1 MLILNEIFPR
11 VNILQYLNYH
21 RIEGPPAA
29 NYRSASTLKN
39 QKQVHTFFFSI
50 LFSPKYF
57 QTDPNLWFSS
67 CSNPIRHTL
76 PTCLRQRKKLEYC
89 PASGR
94 QERNTVMQISKTVES
109 FPTFFSDQEY
119 AERETHKKQE
129 TLKSLIFQDIGVI
142 VLLY

>member
-29 NYRSASTLKN
+29 NYRSASTLSKTRS
-39 QKQVHTFFFSI
+39 KSTHFFFSI

-76 PTCLRQRKKLEYC
+76 PTCLR
-89 PASGR
+89 
-94 QERNTVMQISKTVES
+94 
-109 FPTFFSDQEY
+109 
-119 AERETHKKQE
+119 
-129 TLKSLIFQDIGVI
+129 
-142 VLLY
+142 